1 MDEIYDPEVIL
12 ISDGLNL
19 NPKMVQDCFENTL
32 LPARLTDEQYE
43 AARLNIEDYN
53 IIINS
58 LNKAINVFESLPD
71 TEKAIPKLTGDRVW
85 ENLQEARHYINETLK
100 LRNANLKRHSRAR
113 GTNRNAHFVADLVAL
128 ICIESDIPLTVGVDP
143 IRNEPTTKYGIILQK
158 VLKILGIKGRFDN
171 EPHWRRLAENAK
183 LKHKSATGE
192 K

>member
-43 AARLNIEDYN
+43 AARSNIEDYN

-100 LRNANLKRHSRAR
+100 LRNANLKRHSRAS

>member
-43 AARLNIEDYN
+43 AARSDIEGYN

-71 TEKAIPKLTGDRVW
+71 IEKAIPKLTGDRVW
-85 ENLQEARHYINETLK
+85 ENLQEARHYMNETLI

-128 ICIESDIPLTVGVDP
+128 ICI
-143 IRNEPTTKYGIILQK
+143 
-158 VLKILGIKGRFDN
+158 
-171 EPHWRRLAENAK
+171 
-183 LKHKSATGE
+183 KSIF
-192 K
+192 

>member
-100 LRNANLKRHSRAR
+100 LRNANLKRHSRAS

>member
-19 NPKMVQDCFENTL
+19 NPKMVQDCF
-32 LPARLTDEQYE
+32 
-43 AARLNIEDYN
+43 
-53 IIINS
+53 
-58 LNKAINVFESLPD
+58 
-71 TEKAIPKLTGDRVW
+71 
-85 ENLQEARHYINETLK
+85 
-100 LRNANLKRHSRAR
+100 
-113 GTNRNAHFVADLVAL
+113 NRNAHFVADLVAL
-128 ICIESDIPLTVGVDP
+128 ICIKSNIPLTVGVDP
-143 IRNEPTTKYGIILQK
+143 IRKEPNTEYGRMLQK

>member
-1 MDEIYDPEVIL
+1 MDEVYDPEVMM

-85 ENLQEARHYINETLK
+85 ENLQEALHYINETLK
-100 LRNANLKRHSRAR
+100 LRNANLKRHSRAS

-128 ICIESDIPLTVGVDP
+128 ICIKSNIPLTVGEDP
-143 IRNEPTTKYGIILQK
+143 IRNEPATEYGRMLQK
-158 VLKILGIKGRFDN
+158 SLIILGIKGRFNN

-183 LKHKSATGE
+183 LKLKSATGG